1 MVERMKQELSSL
13 AAGQALYTQEAPA
26 KLKKSKGELFI
37 GVPTELSFQENRV
50 SLKPESVQV
59 LVSNGHTVWVE
70 AGAGLSSN
78 YGDNE
83 YSEAGAKIIYSQK
96 EVFQADIVLKV
107 EPPTIEEINMM
118 RNGATLI
125 SALQTGRQTV
135 DFHMAINQK
144 KITALGYEF
153 IEDEVGGL
161 PIVRAMSEIAGSS
174 VMLIA
179 AEYLS
184 SANNG
189 LGIILG
195 GITGVPPTKVVI
207 VGAGTVAEYAA
218 RAALGLGVDIAV
230 FDNQIYKLRRLK
242 HALNHQVY
250 TSTIDQATLKQQIAD
265 ADVLIGAIRAEKGR
279 NKCVISEE
287 MVASMK
293 EGAVII
299 DVSIDQGGCIETS
312 EITTHKNP
320 VFKKYGITHYCVPNI
335 ASRVSRTATNA
346 LSNIFTPMI
355 LEIGDAGSVED
366 MIFSRKWFMKG
377 VYSHRGGLTN
387 VHLARKYNLPFKDL
401 NLLIAARF

>member
-1 MVERMKQELSSL
+1 MVERMKKEMSSL
-13 AAGQALYTQEAPA
+13 AAGQVLYPQEAPV
-26 KLKKSKGELFI
+26 KLKKSKGALFI

-59 LVSNGHTVWVE
+59 LVNNGHEVWVE

-78 YGDNE
+78 YSDNE

-135 DFHMAINQK
+135 DFHIALNQK
-144 KITALGYEF
+144 KITAIGYEF

-184 SANNG
+184 SSSNG

-195 GITGVPPTKVVI
+195 GITGVPPPK
-207 VGAGTVAEYAA
+207 
-218 RAALGLGVDIAV
+218 
-230 FDNQIYKLRRLK
+230 
-242 HALNHQVY
+242 
-250 TSTIDQATLKQQIAD
+250 
-265 ADVLIGAIRAEKGR
+265 
-279 NKCVISEE
+279 
-287 MVASMK
+287 
-293 EGAVII
+293 
-299 DVSIDQGGCIETS
+299 
-312 EITTHKNP
+312 
-320 VFKKYGITHYCVPNI
+320 
-335 ASRVSRTATNA
+335 
-346 LSNIFTPMI
+346 
-355 LEIGDAGSVED
+355 
-366 MIFSRKWFMKG
+366 
-377 VYSHRGGLTN
+377 
-387 VHLARKYNLPFKDL
+387 
-401 NLLIAARF
+401 